1 MTFLW
6 YFLPQPTEFDTRQN
20 GQVWKI
26 IILLFS
32 NLHCK
37 VKLCVIYIRHHH
49 HNDRHQKWSWTHFS
63 AQSFAYLKT
72 LLEHCKL
79 LLPLFEW
86 KFCQLS
92 STLDFFSKVI
102 AYFSIAKNENCD
114 IFRDISRTY
123 FWQQHFF
130 SSLFGHIYIWICS
143 VFAYRHQTLLVN

>member
-72 LLEHCKL
+72 LQTFATPFWMKIL
-79 LLPLFEW
+79 
-86 KFCQLS
+86 Q
-92 STLDFFSKVI
+92 TLMHTWLFFSKVI

-130 SSLFGHIYIWICS
+130 FFFFRLHLHLNMFS
-143 VFAYRHQTLLVN
+143 VCI